1 MKQSDTMRMIL
12 SYDLLAFTAYFFKL
26 THKTKFLINWHHET
40 ITDKLNEVLLYQ
52 HKTNRV
58 IINIPP
64 RMSKTELMIN
74 FTAAGFGINPA
85 SEFMF
90 LSASDDLIKS
100 DVSAVR
106 KIMQTDEYK
115 QLFNTTLLN
124 DAKGSIITNG
134 GGKLYAAPFFG
145 QITGFGCGKMN
156 ANVFSGALVIDDPI
170 KTQDA
175 LSETIREKV
184 NFTWGN
190 TIVSR
195 INDTRTPI
203 IIIAQRTHENDL
215 CGYLI
220 ENEGTINN
228 GGRWD
233 VLSIPAII
241 DEYTEKERSMWPK
254 KISLDELKAIRSLD
268 EWVFGTQY
276 QQDPKPIKG
285 LMYTNINYYNEI
297 IEPELK
303 LMFIDPADEGKDF
316 LCAAM
321 FYVKDKKVY
330 VEEVLYDQKN
340 TETLTPYILDMITR
354 HKPTYVHI
362 ESNAAW
368 MIFAKALRS
377 EINKIS
383 SASVRCY
390 ISKTKKEI
398 RIFNEAPSV
407 QRNFYFKIG
416 KYELAMK
423 HLTSYLKMV
432 KDQKDDFPDVL
443 TAASEYLKQQK
454 IIDVL

>member
-1 MKQSDTMRMIL
+1 MGC
-12 SYDLLAFTAYFFKL
+12 
-26 THKTKFLINWHHET
+26 
-40 ITDKLNEVLLYQ
+40 V
-52 HKTNRV
+52 
-58 IINIPP
+58 
-64 RMSKTELMIN
+64 
-74 FTAAGFGINPA
+74 
-85 SEFMF
+85 
-90 LSASDDLIKS
+90 
-100 DVSAVR
+100 
-106 KIMQTDEYK
+106 EY
-115 QLFNTTLLN
+115 
-124 DAKGSIITNG
+124 
-134 GGKLYAAPFFG
+134 
-145 QITGFGCGKMN
+145 
-156 ANVFSGALVIDDPI
+156 
-170 KTQDA
+170 
-175 LSETIREKV
+175 
-184 NFTWGN
+184 
-190 TIVSR
+190 
-195 INDTRTPI
+195 
-203 IIIAQRTHENDL
+203 
-215 CGYLI
+215 
-220 ENEGTINN
+220 
-228 GGRWD
+228 
-233 VLSIPAII
+233 PAII

-254 KISLDELKAIRSLD
+254 KISLDELKTIRSLD
-268 EWVFGTQY
+268 KWVFGTQY
-276 QQDPKPIKG
+276 QQDPKPIEG

-368 MIFAKALRS
+368 MIFAKALRA

-390 ISKTKKEI
+390 ISKTNKEI

-407 QRNFYFKIG
+407 QRNFYFKTG